1 MYVLDVVRN
10 MEPVIRDIVG
20 PFDGKHTPCALNVV
34 IMITINRGVG
44 GGGRQKPSWG
54 RIGYR
59 LIGLAE
65 GFLESDLGKIVL
77 RERYLIYRLGNGM
90 GYISTCYIICREIV
104 TFVLSVITRMY
115 LHTRVAQ
122 K

>member
-1 MYVLDVVRN
+1 MGN
-10 MEPVIRDIVG
+10 T
-20 PFDGKHTPCALNVV
+20 HTDNDKQGCW
-34 IMITINRGVG
+34 GVG
-44 GGGRQKPSWG
+44 GQKLSWG

-90 GYISTCYIICREIV
+90 GYISTCYIICTYVVRLSHLSYQLSQDVMYTRCRPEV
-104 TFVLSVITRMY
+104 TYFLRRGII
-115 LHTRVAQ
+115 Q
-122 K
+122 KKKSKSHKYRLFAHWV

>member
-44 GGGRQKPSWG
+44 GGGANRLQIDRLSR
-54 RIGYR
+54 RI
-59 LIGLAE
+59 
-65 GFLESDLGKIVL
+65 F
-77 RERYLIYRLGNGM
+77 
-90 GYISTCYIICREIV
+90 
-104 TFVLSVITRMY
+104 
-115 LHTRVAQ
+115 RVRSGEDGAA
-122 K
+122 